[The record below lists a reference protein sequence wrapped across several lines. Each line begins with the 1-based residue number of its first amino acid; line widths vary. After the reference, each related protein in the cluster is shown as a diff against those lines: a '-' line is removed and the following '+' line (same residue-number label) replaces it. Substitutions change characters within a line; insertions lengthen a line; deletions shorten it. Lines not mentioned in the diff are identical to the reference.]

1 MATIDQ
7 LRNSYV
13 WAVALVVLLPLL
25 WEGSRTGWP
34 SARMILHDAPPRL
47 VCVDEK
53 LDHKTQYNTDLN
65 LDLYESS

>member
-13 WAVALVVLLPLL
+13 WAVALVVLLSLL
-25 WEGSRTGWP
+25 REGSRTGWP
-34 SARMILHDAPPRL
+34 SAQMILHDAPPRL

-65 LDLYESS
+65 PDL